1 MAPTAKTANK
11 IRINALEESMRE
23 KRILT
28 KKIAQCK
35 ASIEELE
42 QKRSRS
48 QAALITAILSNTTP
62 NDDDVE
68 YFNKFT
74 AEIDAQRDILRGLVA
89 ELESL

>member
-1 MAPTAKTANK
+1 
-11 IRINALEESMRE
+11 MRE
-23 KRILT
+23 KRILN

-35 ASIEELE
+35 ACIEELE

-62 NDDDVE
+62 DDEDVE

-74 AEIDAQRDILRGLVA
+74 SEIDAQRELMRALIA

>member
-1 MAPTAKTANK
+1 
-11 IRINALEESMRE
+11 MRA
-23 KRILT
+23 KRILN
-28 KKIAQCK
+28 KKIEQCK
-35 ASIEELE
+35 ANIAELE

-74 AEIDAQRDILRGLVA
+74 ALIDAERETLRGLVA
-89 ELESL
+89 EFESL

>member
-1 MAPTAKTANK
+1 
-11 IRINALEESMRE
+11 MRE
-23 KRILT
+23 TRILN

-35 ASIEELE
+35 ANIESLE

-48 QAALITAILSNTTP
+48 QAALITAILSNTAP

-74 AEIDAQRDILRGLVA
+74 AEIDAEREILRGLVA

>member
-1 MAPTAKTANK
+1 
-11 IRINALEESMRE
+11 MRE
-23 KRILT
+23 KRILN

-35 ASIEELE
+35 ANIEELE

-62 NDDDVE
+62 DDEDVE

-74 AEIDAQRDILRGLVA
+74 AEIDAQRELMRALIA

>member
-1 MAPTAKTANK
+1 
-11 IRINALEESMRE
+11 MRE
-23 KRILT
+23 KRILN

-35 ASIEELE
+35 ANIEALE

-74 AEIDAQRDILRGLVA
+74 TEIDAEREILRGLVA
-89 ELESL
+89 EFESL

>member
-1 MAPTAKTANK
+1 
-11 IRINALEESMRE
+11 MRE
-23 KRILT
+23 KRILN

-48 QAALITAILSNTTP
+48 QAALITAILSNTSP
-62 NDDDVE
+62 DDEDVE

-74 AEIDAQRDILRGLVA
+74 AEIDAQRELLRALIA

>member
-1 MAPTAKTANK
+1 
-11 IRINALEESMRE
+11 MRE
-23 KRILT
+23 KRILN

-35 ASIEELE
+35 AKIEELE

-62 NDDDVE
+62 DDEDVE

-74 AEIDAQRDILRGLVA
+74 AEIDAQRELMRALIA

>member
-1 MAPTAKTANK
+1 
-11 IRINALEESMRE
+11 MRE
-23 KRILT
+23 KRILN

-62 NDDDVE
+62 DDEDVE

-74 AEIDAQRDILRGLVA
+74 AEIDAEREILRGLVA

>member
-1 MAPTAKTANK
+1 
-11 IRINALEESMRE
+11 MRE
-23 KRILT
+23 KRILN

-62 NDDDVE
+62 DDEDVE
-68 YFNKFT
+68 FFNKFT
-74 AEIDAQRDILRGLVA
+74 AEIDAQRELMRALIA

>member
-1 MAPTAKTANK
+1 
-11 IRINALEESMRE
+11 MRE
-23 KRILT
+23 KRILN

-35 ASIEELE
+35 ANIEELE

-48 QAALITAILSNTTP
+48 QAALITAILSNTSP
-62 NDDDVE
+62 DDEDVE

-74 AEIDAQRDILRGLVA
+74 AEIDAQRELMRALIA

>member
-1 MAPTAKTANK
+1 
-11 IRINALEESMRE
+11 MRE
-23 KRILT
+23 KRILN

-35 ASIEELE
+35 ANIEELE

-48 QAALITAILSNTTP
+48 QAALITAILSNTSP
-62 NDDDVE
+62 DDEDVE

-74 AEIDAQRDILRGLVA
+74 AEIDAQRELMHALIA

>member
-1 MAPTAKTANK
+1 
-11 IRINALEESMRE
+11 MRE
-23 KRILT
+23 KRILN

-48 QAALITAILSNTTP
+48 QAALITAILSNTSP
-62 NDDDVE
+62 DDEDVE

-74 AEIDAQRDILRGLVA
+74 AEIDAQRELMRALIA

>member
-1 MAPTAKTANK
+1 
-11 IRINALEESMRE
+11 MRE
-23 KRILT
+23 KRILN

-48 QAALITAILSNTTP
+48 QAALITARLSNTAP
-62 NDDDVE
+62 DDEDVE

-74 AEIDAQRDILRGLVA
+74 AEIDAQRELMRALIA

>member
-1 MAPTAKTANK
+1 
-11 IRINALEESMRE
+11 MRE
-23 KRILT
+23 KRILN

-62 NDDDVE
+62 DDEDVE

-74 AEIDAQRDILRGLVA
+74 AEIDAQRELMRALIA